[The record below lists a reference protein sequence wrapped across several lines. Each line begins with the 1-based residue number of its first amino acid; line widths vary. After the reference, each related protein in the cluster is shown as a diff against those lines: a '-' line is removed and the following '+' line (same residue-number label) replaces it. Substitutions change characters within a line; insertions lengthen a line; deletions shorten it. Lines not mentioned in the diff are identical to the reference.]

1 MRNMTIKQIKEVY
14 KNYKTV
20 GNEKNSF
27 VVTHY
32 VGYGKCV
39 IVVNSNKIYG
49 KTITQIIRV
58 EDGKELLQEN
68 IRPCDNL
75 SDALDVAEEMLR
87 ERLSENKEY
96 EHTPGEMADKLME
109 FIRDMGDDEDQIEEE
124 KKYVAELFNEL
135 QKSEKFE
142 ILAHYFD
149 LMFMD
154 SAFK

>member
-1 MRNMTIKQIKEVY
+1 MTIKQIKEVY

-87 ERLSENKEY
+87 ERSSENKEY
-96 EHTPGEMADKLME
+96 EHTPE
-109 FIRDMGDDEDQIEEE
+109 
-124 KKYVAELFNEL
+124 
-135 QKSEKFE
+135 
-142 ILAHYFD
+142 
-149 LMFMD
+149 
-154 SAFK
+154 